1 VFKGEH
7 VKFALLSVILG
18 AGWVLLAAGGRS
30 IETAD
35 ASSTEAGVG
44 QTNKQAI
51 EYQSLMNMRYYE
63 PDGGFLVD
71 DLQLVFPPQGNQ
83 KLTCVVT
90 RKTSE
95 EVARVSLRIER
106 LRTFEAFRVL
116 RPDGVPG
123 VIRIGQS
130 GDFVMT
136 VKAGDQ
142 AITTLPFTLKEEK
155 SSDPYNPKKTYVREG
170 PWRELAYFS
179 SPVDK
184 PDAPMK
190 FNWWMSLRELPQ
202 GVSRPQCTIHL
213 IQGGQEIA
221 ATRSPVVPSY
231 VDWQFFK
238 TELVQS
244 KGPSVQWLTLASLTR
259 KDGELTIVIKV
270 NGQPFKSYRAQIRGG
285 QPVRLARNQMEVEPH
300 TDFISTRLVDVSRD
314 GGCEYCMLDL
324 FWVTAGRR

>member
-1 VFKGEH
+1 MRTMRQKMNRL
-7 VKFALLSVILG
+7 ALFILLI
-18 AGWVLLAAGGRS
+18 AFPA
-30 IETAD
+30 I
-35 ASSTEAGVG
+35 GVA
-44 QTNKQAI
+44 QSNKPAV
-51 EYQSLMNMRYYE
+51 EYQSLLNMRYYE

-71 DLQLVFPPQGNQ
+71 DLQMVFPPQGNQ
-83 KLTCVVT
+83 KLTFVIT
-90 RKTSE
+90 RKTGE
-95 EVARVSLRIER
+95 ELARVPLRIER

-123 VIRIGQS
+123 VVRIGQS
-130 GDFVMT
+130 GDFVMA

-155 SSDPYNPKKTYVREG
+155 GSDPYNPKKTYVREG
-170 PWRELAYFS
+170 SWRELAYFS
-179 SPVDK
+179 SPIDK

-190 FNWWMSLRELPQ
+190 FNFWMSLRELPQ
-202 GVSRPQCTIHL
+202 GVSHPQCTIHL

-244 KGPSVQWLTLASLTR
+244 KGPSVQWLTFASLTK

-285 QPVRLARNQMEVEPH
+285 QPVQLARNQMEVEPH
-300 TDFISTRLVDVSRD
+300 TDFISTRLIDVSRD

-324 FWVTAGRR
+324 FWVTKTSR